1 MPTIPTRPL
10 GRTDLHV
17 TRLGYGAMEIRGS
30 RIWSGRDVTDQQ
42 AQRVLEA
49 VLDSGITFIDTANG
63 LWSQRGVYRPVLERA
78 TRRVQLGWNAPPTK
92 PSGPRASF
100 GWSNRSIGW

>member
-1 MPTIPTRPL
+1 MENLMPTIPTRPL

-30 RIWSGRDVTDQQ
+30 RMWSGRDVTDQQ

-49 VLDSGITFIDTANG
+49 VLDSGVTFIDTANDYG
-63 LWSQRGVYRPVLERA
+63 
-78 TRRVQLGWNAPPTK
+78 
-92 PSGPRASF
+92 
-100 GWSNRSIGW
+100 RSEAYIG